1 MNTVILLVDDD
12 SAFRESV
19 NDILEIENYQVIE
32 AKSGKEALSIIENKN
47 GQVDLVITDMLM
59 PEIEGNALAAKIKR
73 LRPNLKIIGMTGGG
87 RIGTPDAVVNMAVG
101 PLFETILR
109 KPFLAEDLIAQIV
122 VALS

>member
-1 MNTVILLVDDD
+1 MT
-12 SAFRESV
+12 
-19 NDILEIENYQVIE
+19 
-32 AKSGKEALSIIENKN
+32 IIENKN
-47 GQVDLVITDMLM
+47 GQVDLVLTDMLM
-59 PEIEGNALAAKIKR
+59 PEIEGNQLAAKIKK

-87 RIGTPDAVVNMAVG
+87 RIGTADYVAQMAVS

>member
-19 NDILEIENYQVIE
+19 RDILEIENYQVIE
-32 AKSGKEALSIIENKN
+32 AKSGSEALSIIVNEN
-47 GQVDLVITDMLM
+47 GQINLVITDLLM
-59 PEIEGNALAAKIKR
+59 PEIEGNELTSKIKR

-87 RIGTPDAVVNMAVG
+87 RIGTADYVAQMAVS

>member
-19 NDILEIENYQVIE
+19 RDIIKIEYYQVIE
-32 AKSGKEALSIIENKN
+32 AKNGEEALSIIENKN

-59 PEIEGNALAAKIKR
+59 PEIEGNELAEKIKR

-87 RIGTPDAVVNMAVG
+87 RIGTADTVVKMAVA

-122 VALS
+122 AALS

>member
-19 NDILEIENYQVIE
+19 NDILEIEDYQVIE

-59 PEIEGNALAAKIKR
+59 PEIEGNQLAAKIKK

-87 RIGTPDAVVNMAVG
+87 RIGTPDAVVKMAVG